1 MKVLAVIIIK
11 KLFKETK
18 LSLYFYATLVI
29 MYGQWVKKVNIWS
42 HIITETFQGTVKQKK
57 NVLTARKKMGLFS
70 DIWLASQKG
79 GTSLFCALGQKG
91 KGYDYN
97 SKFYC

>member
-1 MKVLAVIIIK
+1 MKVLAVKIIK
-11 KLFKETK
+11 KLWREIK
-18 LSLYFYATLVI
+18 LNLYFYVI
-29 MYGQWVKKVNIWS
+29 PAIMFGEWAKKVNILL
-42 HIITETFQGTVKQKK
+42 HIITQIFQGTVKTKK
-57 NVLTARKKMGLFS
+57 NVLTAQKKMGLFS

-97 SKFYC
+97 SKFYS

>member
-1 MKVLAVIIIK
+1 MVETMKELEK
-11 KLFKETK
+11 KKI
-18 LSLYFYATLVI
+18 LSLYFYATLVNT
-29 MYGQWVKKVNIWS
+29 YGQWVKKVSIWL
-42 HIITETFQGTVKQKK
+42 HIIIATFQGTVKTKK

-79 GTSLFCALGQKG
+79 GSSLFCALGQKG

-97 SKFYC
+97 SKFYS

>member
-1 MKVLAVIIIK
+1 L
-11 KLFKETK
+11 
-18 LSLYFYATLVI
+18 
-29 MYGQWVKKVNIWS
+29 
-42 HIITETFQGTVKQKK
+42 HIITGTFQSTVKQKK

-79 GTSLFCALGQKG
+79 GSSLFCALGQKG

>member
-1 MKVLAVIIIK
+1 MKVLAVKITK
-11 KLFKETK
+11 KLWREIK
-18 LSLYFYATLVI
+18 LNLYFYAILVI
-29 MYGQWVKKVNIWS
+29 MFGEWAKKVNILLP
-42 HIITETFQGTVKQKK
+42 IITEIFQGTVKTKK

-79 GTSLFCALGQKG
+79 GSSLFCALGQKG

-97 SKFYC
+97 SKFYS

>member
-11 KLFKETK
+11 KLFQEKE
-18 LSLYFYATLVI
+18 LNLYFYATLVS
-29 MYGQWVKKVNIWS
+29 MYGQWAKKVNIWL
-42 HIITETFQGTVKQKK
+42 HIITGTFQSTVKQKK

-79 GTSLFCALGQKG
+79 GSSLFCALGQKG

-97 SKFYC
+97 SKFYS